1 MERTDEKMPLL
12 HLHSP
17 QVMVSEHTS
26 DGTVDINKQPALK
39 QSTGNWR
46 ACFFI
51 LGVEFSNCVA
61 FYAISTNLVT
71 YLTNVLHESKISAA
85 KNASAWVGAYFLT
98 PLLGAFI
105 ADTYLGQYWTAVA
118 FLPVY
123 VVGMMILTVSASLSV
138 FSAASQGADQ
148 FDINDPVERVKK
160 GSFFNWYYVAVSASS
175 LLSGTVLVWLQDNVG
190 WGVGFAIP
198 MVLLLSCLPAFV
210 AASGI
215 YRFRR
220 IGVSP
225 LKSLSQVVVASIR
238 NCNMKLPDDRSLLYE
253 LNISP
258 STSRTN
264 ARHVTEHTN
273 QFRFF
278 DKAAIVPPASHNN
291 QKKPMSS
298 WRLCTVTQVEE
309 LKMLLRMSPTWASFV
324 MFYAV
329 DVQITSTLVEQGMVM
344 DNRIIGQFAIP
355 PATLSTVT
363 MLSSLIWVPV
373 YEAVLVPLARH
384 VTGNAKGFSQLQ
396 RLGTGLALSMLTMV
410 YSALVEMQRLAIAEA
425 SGLTNQSVPVPMS
438 ILWQLPAYIL
448 QGAAEV
454 FGFIGVTEFFYD
466 HSPETMKSL
475 CAAFGQLAIS
485 SGSFLSSLLLS
496 FVSVVSKHGTAPGW
510 IPDNL
515 NEGHLDYFFWMMA
528 ALSFLNLV
536 IFVSIA
542 Q

>member
-1 MERTDEKMPLL
+1 MA
-12 HLHSP
+12 
-17 QVMVSEHTS
+17 SEHTS

-105 ADTYLGQYWTAVA
+105 ADTYLGQYWTAVI
-118 FLPVY
+118 FLPIY
-123 VVGMMILTVSASLSV
+123 VIGMMILTVSASLSV

-148 FDINDPVERVKK
+148 FDVNGPVERVKK
-160 GSFFNWYYVAVSASS
+160 GSFFNWYYVAVSTSS

-238 NCNMKLPDDRSLLYE
+238 NCNMKLPDDSSLLYE

-258 STSRTN
+258 STSRAN

-291 QKKPMSS
+291 QKKSMCS

-329 DVQITSTLVEQGMVM
+329 DVQITSTFVEQGMVM

-384 VTGNAKGFSQLQ
+384 VTGNVKGFSQLQ

-496 FVSVVSKHGTAPGW
+496 FVSVVSKCGTAPGW

-528 ALSFLNLV
+528 ALSLLNLV
-536 IFVSIA
+536 IFVCIA